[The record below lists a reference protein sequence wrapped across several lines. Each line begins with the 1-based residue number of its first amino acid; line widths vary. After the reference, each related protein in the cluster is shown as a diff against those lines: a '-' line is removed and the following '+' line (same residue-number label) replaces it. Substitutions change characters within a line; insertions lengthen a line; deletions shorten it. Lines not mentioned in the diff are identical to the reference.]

1 MFANRLPQIEKNLK
15 MLYEQL
21 AATEEEALMTQNP
34 RGRMQCQQQI
44 REQIEPKIRKYE
56 TEYFQVLQ
64 QQSQEWEFADEDA
77 QAAIDVLAQE
87 VERVNHQPDSYP
99 QEMMEI
105 LQRIEAKLNEP
116 GTTASGKLKGTL
128 SLLPPFIGLFYE
140 GELDTENFCR
150 KYFPTFTRLVKS
162 AKK

>member
-1 MFANRLPQIEKNLK
+1 MIRDRLSQIEKNLK

-21 AATEEEALMTQNP
+21 AALEEEELMTQNP

-44 REQIEPKIRKYE
+44 REQIKPKIQAYE
-56 TEYFQVLQ
+56 TEYFEVLQ
-64 QQSQEWEFADEDA
+64 QQSHGLEFADKDA
-77 QAAIDVLAQE
+77 QAVIEVLAQE
-87 VERVNHQPDSYP
+87 VERVSRQPDSYP
-99 QEMMEI
+99 HEMMEI

-116 GTTASGKLKGTL
+116 GTTAAGKLKGTL
-128 SLLPPFIGLFYE
+128 SLLPPFIGLSYE

-150 KYFPTFTRLVKS
+150 KYFPTFTRLVKG